1 MLPRLLLSL
10 AQAPPSVPGLYDW
23 LVQAGLVGA
32 LLLFVA
38 GLRWEWW
45 YLASHVRLLAKQ
57 LEEQRQ
63 DYERRIA
70 ELERA
75 RDQRIAELE
84 HDRAR
89 WEEMAL
95 NTTTLARD
103 SVALVRKDRG

>member
-1 MLPRLLLSL
+1 MPPLATL
-10 AQAPPSVPGLYDW
+10 AQAAPPSVPGLYDW

-45 YLASHVRLLAKQ
+45 YLASHVRLLVKQ
-57 LEEQRQ
+57 AEELRQ
-63 DYERRIA
+63 DYERRLA
-70 ELERA
+70 ELERDRA
-75 RDQRIAELE
+75 QRIAALE
-84 HDRAR
+84 RERDR

-95 NTTTLARD
+95 NTTALAKD